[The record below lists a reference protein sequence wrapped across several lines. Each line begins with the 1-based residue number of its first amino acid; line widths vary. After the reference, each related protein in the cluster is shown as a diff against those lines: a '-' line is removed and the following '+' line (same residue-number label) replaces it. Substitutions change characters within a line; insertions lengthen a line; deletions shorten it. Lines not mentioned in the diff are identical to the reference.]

1 MELICRRPIIMFILA
16 CLLMA
21 LIYTQLPLYASN
33 QHQYFLHGMAQ
44 AGLGSLD
51 EDWLS
56 ITREPTPLFTL
67 LVKTTFLALKNPLW
81 FYVFYALLMGL
92 YLWSILGILDIT
104 LNIDQSTT
112 TMLFSATLILAAHS
126 TALRFLLGSKLGP
139 DWTFLFDGGLAGQRL
154 LGTVFQPSVFG
165 VLLLAA
171 ILLFLRG
178 SPIWASALAAFAA
191 CIHPTYIFTAGLL
204 VTGFMLAGYLKERD
218 FWPPIRMG
226 AAALAV
232 IAPILIFTLN
242 HFTGGENAAYAYSIL
257 IDIRLP
263 HHTLYSEWLDLAAAF
278 KILTVAG
285 ALLAVKDQR
294 NFFIP
299 LFVVFCGSF
308 LLTVYQIFSGSPF
321 LALLFPWRPSALLVP
336 LASSVLIGKL
346 ALFLLDRARAG
357 GKVSEGLTSF
367 LSVLL
372 LLALCAAGLYRM
384 SAAAGE
390 DRLSPQNGMLEWVR
404 TESVDGDRFLIPVNM
419 EKFRTTTLRPVYV
432 DFFAIPYKSED
443 VITWYHRVLAA
454 NKFYDTHDC
463 IELYHVAYDGDLNYV
478 VMERSDPQPECPG
491 LEQLYQDNHYVV
503 YRYTRK

>member
-1 MELICRRPIIMFILA
+1 MELIRRRPIFVFILA

-56 ITREPTPLFTL
+56 TTREPTPLFTL
-67 LVKTTFLALKNPLW
+67 LVKTTFQVLKDPFW

-92 YLWSILGILDIT
+92 YLWSILGILDLT
-104 LNIDQSTT
+104 LDIGRSATK
-112 TMLFSATLILAAHS
+112 MLFTAALILAAHS
-126 TALRFLLGSKLGP
+126 AALRFLLGSRLGP

-154 LGTVFQPSVFG
+154 LGTVLQPSVFG
-165 VLLLAA
+165 VFLLAA

-178 SPIWASALAAFAA
+178 RPVRASALAALAA
-191 CIHPTYIFTAGLL
+191 CIHPTYLFTAGLL
-204 VTGFMLAGYLKERD
+204 VTGFMLAGYLEERD
-218 FWPPIRMG
+218 FWPPLRMG
-226 AAALAV
+226 TAALAV
-232 IAPILIFTLN
+232 VAPILIFTLV
-242 HFTGGENAAYAYSIL
+242 HFTGGEDAAYAHSIL

-263 HHTLYSEWLDLAAAF
+263 HHTLSSEWLDLAAAF
-278 KILTVAG
+278 KMLIVAG

-294 NFFIP
+294 NLFIP
-299 LFVVFCGSF
+299 LCVVFCGSF
-308 LLTVYQIFSGSPF
+308 LLTAYQILSGSPF

-357 GKVSEGLTSF
+357 GKVSDRLISV
-367 LSVLL
+367 LCVLL

-384 SAAAGE
+384 SAAASDE
-390 DRLSPQNGMLEWVR
+390 HLSPQRGMLEWVR
-404 TESVDGDRFLIPVNM
+404 AQSTDEDRFLIPVNI

-432 DFFAIPYKSED
+432 DFFAIPYKSAD
-443 VITWYHRVLAA
+443 VVTWYHRVLAA
-454 NKFYDTHDC
+454 NKFYDTRDC
-463 IELYHVAYDGDLNYV
+463 MELYHVAYDGDLNHV
-478 VMERSDPQPECPG
+478 VMERSAQQPDCPG
-491 LEQLYQDNHYVV
+491 LEQRYQDDHYVV